1 MKEKRKIYNDSKFV
15 LVVNIVFTK
24 HAKEQMKERGIS
36 EDEVINTLKFPES
49 TQKIDE
55 LYYVRKRTNQGIIE
69 VVYEKQNYIKVI
81 TLYPL

>member
-1 MKEKRKIYNDSKFV
+1 
-15 LVVNIVFTK
+15 
-24 HAKEQMKERGIS
+24 MKERGIS
-36 EDEVINTLKFPES
+36 EDEVINTLKYPES

-55 LYYVRKRTNQGIIE
+55 LYYAQKRTNRGIIE